1 MIQIHAEK
9 DIMLL
14 ANITTTLADMKVSLL
29 SINTQ
34 KSDETDIIINL
45 TVGCKNVEHFNS
57 IMSRLKSIH
66 HVHSITRG
74 FS

>member
-1 MIQIHAEK
+1 
-9 DIMLL
+9 MLL
-14 ANITTTLADMKVSLL
+14 ANITTCLADMKVSLL

-34 KSDETDIIINL
+34 KSDDTDIIINL

-57 IMSRLKSIH
+57 IMSRLKAIS
-66 HVHSITRG
+66 HVHTISRG